1 MTRTLAAAFRVRHDD
16 SKDSDV
22 ALQNLKD
29 GNIAMPPAVPAPPY
43 RHAAPSGPWPWMDF
57 EVDSAASTTAIDPSW
72 RGYPQ
77 NQFGNWT
84 PDQVGRSKMIE
95 KCLANKTSTI
105 YWMDVRNNGSF
116 ASSNIGGKGN
126 ITVVG
131 PEHEPEDGFWDI
143 LQGERPDDIRV
154 RSIFVD
160 DLTPSVLRMLG
171 TRYNIEPF
179 FFTSSI
185 NWIPSRYQEAPVH
198 NKGDRKFKS
207 SILRSMLMLCDRH
220 HYYPAICTNAAQ
232 KFSIS
237 IDLSISI
244 TTIAL
249 QECSDQHPGS
259 FPYEWYVHQG
269 PHIHIPTSFL
279 DGNMLFI
286 DLLAIH
292 MVRGVKTSTVI
303 SYHPES
309 TWCRTSARRLHSLMQ
324 LVGGSVYWQKLFDK
338 SKDPTFLFL
347 AILWYALYAWDES
360 FELLYKHLS
369 ELESRV
375 LQTNNL
381 ELTRELH
388 ILQAH
393 LLQYQSLLHNFEVSV
408 QFITKTHNPAM
419 DSSNFSPEERKESRK
434 LMEMESE
441 NLLSEIDRL
450 ERRRAMLG
458 NRLKNVMDL
467 AFATVNID
475 DSRQT
480 RKLTE
485 ATVRDSAAMKQI
497 SYLTMV
503 FLPASFLASVFG
515 MNVVEF
521 NSGSLQTLG
530 RYVEVTVSLT
540 LFTIY
545 TVVTLQTYSSF
556 HDHNAPFLRRAVWP
570 ILTLWKIVHKRRGK
584 MGKDMV

>member
-1 MTRTLAAAFRVRHDD
+1 MAVSRTFAAAFRVRNDD
-16 SKDSDV
+16 SDDL
-22 ALQNLKD
+22 ALQHLKD
-29 GNIAMPPAVPAPPY
+29 GNTALPPAVPAPPY

-57 EVDSAASTTAIDPSW
+57 DVETSSSTTAIDPSW

-84 PDQVGRSKMIE
+84 PDQVGRSKMLE
-95 KCLANKTSTI
+95 KCLMNRSSTI
-105 YWMDVRNNGSF
+105 YWMDVLNTGRFAIPDMGGLGS
-116 ASSNIGGKGN
+116 
-126 ITVVG
+126 TMVVG
-131 PEHEPEDGFWDI
+131 TEQEDGFWDV
-143 LQGERPDDIRV
+143 LHRQQRPDNIRV

-160 DLTPSVLRMLG
+160 DLTSPVLRMLG

-185 NWIPSRYQEAPVH
+185 NWIPSRYQEASIHKEGDHITVTLPFVRTLRKNSRSSRSAPTTPVPLSQST
-198 NKGDRKFKS
+198 S
-207 SILRSMLMLCDRH
+207 SRIN
-220 HYYPAICTNAAQ
+220 TQAA
-232 KFSIS
+232 
-237 IDLSISI
+237 
-244 TTIAL
+244 
-249 QECSDQHPGS
+249 
-259 FPYEWYVHQG
+259 FPM
-269 PHIHIPTSFL
+269 S

-292 MVRGVKTSTVI
+292 MVRGVKTSTII

-309 TWCRTSARRLHSLMQ
+309 TWCRTSAQRLHSLMQ
-324 LVGGSVYWQKLFDK
+324 LVGGSVYWQKIFDK
-338 SKDPTFLFL
+338 SQDPTFVFL

-360 FELLYKHLS
+360 FELLYSHVS
-369 ELESRV
+369 ELESKV
-375 LQTNNL
+375 LQTNNI

-393 LLQYQSLLHNFEVSV
+393 LLHYQALLHNFELSV
-408 QFITKTHNPAM
+408 KFLAKTHNPAM
-419 DSSNFSPEERKESRK
+419 DSDDFSDHQRKESK
-434 LMEMESE
+434 DLMKRESE

-450 ERRRAMLG
+450 EKRRAMLS

-475 DSRQT
+475 DNSQT

-497 SYLTMV
+497 SYLTMI

-521 NSGSLQTLG
+521 NQGSFQTLSH
-530 RYVEVTVSLT
+530 YIEVTVSLT
-540 LFTIY
+540 LLTIY
-545 TVVTLQTYSSF
+545 VVVTLQTHSTF
-556 HDHNAPFLRRAVWP
+556 HDKNAPFLRRAVWP
-570 ILTLWKIVHKRRGK
+570 ALTFWKMMYKPREKADKALV
-584 MGKDMV
+584 